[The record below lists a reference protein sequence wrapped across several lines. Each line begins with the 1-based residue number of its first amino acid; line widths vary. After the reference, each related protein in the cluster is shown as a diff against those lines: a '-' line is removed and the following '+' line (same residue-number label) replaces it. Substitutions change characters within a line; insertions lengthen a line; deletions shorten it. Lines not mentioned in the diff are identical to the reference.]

1 MNSWVQSPESGLGF
15 TSSLDRATVLSQPS
29 TLFAMIPPER
39 VGIQGEYD
47 HEGLAKRVRL
57 AFCDHLEAGDLD
69 RLRITQRG
77 RVVVLVGNVANQQ
90 TLTQLVDIALEVYG
104 TAAVE
109 THGVILKSAGTVGCV

>member
-1 MNSWVQSPESGLGF
+1 MNSWVQSPESGLSF

-29 TLFAMIPPER
+29 TLFGMIPPER

-47 HEGLAKRVRL
+47 HEGLAKRIRL
-57 AFCDHLEAGDLD
+57 AFCDHLEAEDLD

-77 RVVVLVGNVANQQ
+77 RVVVLVGSVANQQ

-104 TAAVE
+104 TATVE
-109 THGVILKSAGTVGCV
+109 THGVTLRSAGIVGCV